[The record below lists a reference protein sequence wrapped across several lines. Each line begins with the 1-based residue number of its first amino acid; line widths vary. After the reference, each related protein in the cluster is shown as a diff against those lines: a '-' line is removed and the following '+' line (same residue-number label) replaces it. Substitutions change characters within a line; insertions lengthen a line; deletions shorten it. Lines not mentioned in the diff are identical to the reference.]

1 MGRTLKRP
9 GVRIEPLN
17 HQDPVV
23 AARIHAV
30 LILAYAQEAQLL
42 QVKHFAPLDRT
53 PEDVRTSTE
62 YFLGALQEDQLLG
75 ALSLGP
81 DDEPNQI
88 NIGSLVVHPQHQRQ
102 GIGRSLLAAAL
113 RQGKGMTFS
122 VSTGA
127 KNTPALKLYR
137 EFGFVVYRHGTI
149 GPEAL
154 ELVKLRASAP

>member
-1 MGRTLKRP
+1 MSYRFALLIALSFLLRAGNASACSCHSEDDYLK
-9 GVRIEPLN
+9 
-17 HQDPVV
+17 
-23 AARIHAV
+23 
-30 LILAYAQEAQLL
+30 
-42 QVKHFAPLDRT
+42 
-53 PEDVRTSTE
+53 PEYWALERAGSTTDIVH
-62 YFLGALQEDQLLG
+62 EDQLLG

-81 DDEPNQI
+81 DDEPDQI

-113 RQGKGMTFS
+113 RQGEGKVFS

-127 KNTPALKLYR
+127 RNTPALNLYR

-154 ELVKLRASAP
+154 ELVKLRASAA

>member
-1 MGRTLKRP
+1 M
-9 GVRIEPLN
+9 VRIEPLN
-17 HQDPVV
+17 QKDRVV
-23 AARIHAV
+23 AAKIHAV

-53 PEDVRTSTE
+53 PEDIRTSTE
-62 YFLGALQEDQLLG
+62 YFLGALEGDQLLG
-75 ALSLGP
+75 ALSFGP
-81 DDEPNQI
+81 DDEPNQMS
-88 NIGSLVVHPQHQRQ
+88 IGSLVVHPRHQRQ

-113 RQGKGMTFS
+113 RQGEGIVFS

-127 KNTPALKLYR
+127 RNTPALNLYR

-154 ELVKLRASAP
+154 ELVKLRASAA